1 MRGLRQRLGRCRSR
15 RWGKAHRRRNLRCPR
30 PRWPLRILRRERR
43 RRALKTAL
51 AGRRIIVGEIRP
63 CRLVAEISG
72 PVLVLLLLQNFPCT
86 VAMDYPGFGVGADTF
101 LWVQSSSSGIV
112 AAAEIREHG
121 DQRHHQQDTRHP
133 SPPPAAAQLLHGRRR
148 NSPRTDTG
156 TGVRAPIVER
166 PHAFSSSCKDSER
179 SRKGSDDWVAWQSWR
194 WRRKQWW

>member
-43 RRALKTAL
+43 RRALKTAS

-86 VAMDYPGFGVGADTF
+86 VAMDCPANN
-101 LWVQSSSSGIV
+101 WN
-112 AAAEIREHG
+112 G
-121 DQRHHQQDTRHP
+121 DKRNEQK
-133 SPPPAAAQLLHGRRR
+133 RRR
-148 NSPRTDTG
+148 TIGQEMVYHRIWGCCLVVQLSVSVFSDSQCMIPSSALVHLPVYVVKFAQRDA
-156 TGVRAPIVER
+156 VR
-166 PHAFSSSCKDSER
+166 
-179 SRKGSDDWVAWQSWR
+179 
-194 WRRKQWW
+194 